1 MRRPFLYLLPL
12 LLIVPAGF
20 GAWALLARHDSRATR
35 LDAAPIG
42 MSTFA
47 RNSDTAVETWNMPLP
62 ALEPEAPPVT
72 ARPVVEP
79 APDWSALRADVAAV
93 DANVP
98 AVASTTA
105 PAEMEIAMSARE
117 RRALIASAK
126 EGEMEPGPRGY
137 RPGIA
142 VIVPGGSTSG
152 GVCR

>member
-20 GAWALLARHDSRATR
+20 GAWALHARQDTRATR
-35 LDAAPIG
+35 LETAPTG
-42 MSTFA
+42 ASTFA
-47 RNSDTAVETWNMPLP
+47 RNSDTAVEAWNMPIP
-62 ALEPEAPPVT
+62 TLEPERPPVA

-79 APDWSALRADVAAV
+79 VPDWSALRADVAV
-93 DANVP
+93 VEANVP

-126 EGEMEPGPRGY
+126 EGEMGPGPRGY